1 MKKCPY
7 CKVEVGGNPEKCP
20 LCQSKLMGEGDR
32 AYFPV
37 QDTMKF
43 RSFLYKLQLFIVW
56 VVIIACLGLD
66 FLVHLRLPGLPE
78 LHWSLLVAMWLV
90 AFEFLIMRQFKLGM
104 GSARKVTMMV
114 LIILAMLSVTAYFL
128 GFLQITLDLIVPV
141 VITGA
146 VIANFVLAMVDK
158 NGNAMA
164 YLLSGL
170 LCGVIPSIVLFIVK
184 DRMPVAWMVC
194 MIVSLVLFA
203 GVIIFKGRLVAGEL
217 QRRFN
222 V

>member
-1 MKKCPY
+1 
-7 CKVEVGGNPEKCP
+7 
-20 LCQSKLMGEGDR
+20 
-32 AYFPV
+32 
-37 QDTMKF
+37 
-43 RSFLYKLQLFIVW
+43 LQLFIVW

-90 AFEFLIMRQFKLGM
+90 AFEFLIMRQFKPGM

-158 NGNAMA
+158 NGYAMA

>member
-32 AYFPV
+32 TYFPV

-90 AFEFLIMRQFKLGM
+90 AFEFLIMRQFKPGM

>member
-90 AFEFLIMRQFKLGM
+90 AFEFLIMRQFKPGM

-194 MIVSLVLFA
+194 IIVSLVLFA

>member
-66 FLVHLRLPGLPE
+66 FLVHLSLPGLPE

-90 AFEFLIMRQFKLGM
+90 AFEFLIMRQFKPGM

>member
-66 FLVHLRLPGLPE
+66 FLVYLRLPGLPE

-90 AFEFLIMRQFKLGM
+90 AFEFLIMRQFKPGM

>member
-78 LHWSLLVAMWLV
+78 LHWGLLVAMWLV
-90 AFEFLIMRQFKLGM
+90 AFEFLIMRQFKPGM

>member
-43 RSFLYKLQLFIVW
+43 RSFLYQLQLFIVW

-90 AFEFLIMRQFKLGM
+90 AFEFLIMRQFKPGM